1 MKIPMRVDY
10 GVRALVELA
19 LHYGDGPVQTAEI
32 AAKQGIPVA
41 YLDQLMASL
50 NKFGFVVSRRGP
62 RGRTLPRHAP
72 RRHQPQHGDVQARR
86 QQLPLDCLVNPL
98 DCVLSGL
105 LRPAGSLEVRGRRH
119 QRSVEQHH
127 ACRPRGTP
135 AQPGRHCFLTTRS
148 QRPRPFLM
156 TPLLS
161 ASSIF
166 CLHYYY
172 DIRRKFIMTATQPGQ
187 AAAI

>member
-62 RGRTLPRHAP
+62 RGGHSLAMRPGEINLSMVMSKLDPNSS
-72 RRHQPQHGDVQARR
+72 
-86 QQLPLDCLVNPL
+86 PLDCLINPL
-98 DCVLSGL
+98 DCVLSDSC
-105 LRPAGSLEVRGRRH
+105 AQQEVWK
-119 QRSVEQHH
+119 SVED
-127 ACRPRGTP
+127 AISEVLSNITL
-135 AQPGRHCFLTTRS
+135 ADLTER
-148 QRPRPFLM
+148 Q
-156 TPLLS
+156 LS
-161 ASSIF
+161 LAATAS
-166 CLHYYY
+166 
-172 DIRRKFIMTATQPGQ
+172 
-187 AAAI
+187 